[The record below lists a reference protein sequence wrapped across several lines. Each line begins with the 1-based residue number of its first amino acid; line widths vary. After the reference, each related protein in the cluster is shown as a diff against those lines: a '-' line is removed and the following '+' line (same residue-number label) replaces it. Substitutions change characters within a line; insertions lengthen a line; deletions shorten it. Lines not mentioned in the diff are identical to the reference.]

1 MVITLP
7 KFVPHNTD
15 DVYQR
20 IYNCLWY
27 LYQLNQLEPQVIT
40 EADEDQFDQHKALYD
55 RELKLYSAF
64 VPVQFTPTLVSE
76 SVLPLSVVLSG
87 GTGIDLVKE
96 LSDKYASLERERE
109 FIMGRVRAGDLS
121 ISERRAYEASYI
133 TRLSNYQTQFK
144 TNVMPVIVGEMS
156 NV

>member
-1 MVITLP
+1 MIINLP
-7 KFVPHNTD
+7 RFIPHSTD

-27 LYQLNQLEPQVIT
+27 LYQLNQYESQIVT
-40 EADEDQFDQHKALYD
+40 EADEDQFDQHKAIYD

-76 SVLPLSVVLSG
+76 SVLPLAVVFVG
-87 GTGIDLVKE
+87 ATGIELVKE
-96 LSDKYASLERERE
+96 LSDKYASLERERN
-109 FIMGRVRAGDLS
+109 FIMSHIRAGNLT
-121 ISERRAYEASYI
+121 IAERRAYESSYI

-144 TNVMPVIVGEMS
+144 TDVMPVIVGEMS